1 MERKSEL
8 SQGLQWFYSP
18 KDQGLMLTTGTVLV
32 YVSSALNATYGP
44 ILVESL
50 HRPWETETVTMP
62 TLQMRRQD
70 QRAK

>member
-1 MERKSEL
+1 
-8 SQGLQWFYSP
+8 
-18 KDQGLMLTTGTVLV
+18 MLTTGTVLV